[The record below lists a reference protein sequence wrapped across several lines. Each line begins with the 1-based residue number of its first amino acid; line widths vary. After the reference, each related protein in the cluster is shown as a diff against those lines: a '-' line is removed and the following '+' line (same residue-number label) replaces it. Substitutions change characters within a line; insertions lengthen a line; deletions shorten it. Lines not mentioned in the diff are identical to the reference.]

1 LRILQ
6 RYFFRE
12 MSVNFIGVTLVL
24 FAILFVNQIGSV
36 LARAAQLQYP
46 RGVVLELIGLGI
58 VQNVALLFPVGL
70 LLGVVLAFGRLWHDS
85 EMAAAFACGAS
96 NLRLYAPVWL
106 LALPVAGALAW
117 LNFDLAPRA
126 AVAESALRSEALRLA
141 RTAPV
146 EAGKFHSFDDGRTVV
161 YARAA
166 DAGGQLHD
174 VFIKHDRGNVLE
186 TAVAQRAQ
194 YSVSHD
200 GLSQTVILFD
210 GERLDGVPGS
220 NRYRVLRFEQMIIPL
235 TTPGSTAS
243 GPRLSELSTEQLL
256 ARGDNEALGEFHWRL
271 GLPVMA
277 LVLAALAIPISRLRP
292 RQGRYARVWQAVL
305 VFALYANLATAA
317 RAWIDHGYLPT
328 ALGLWW
334 VHGLFAMLAVLAVYL
349 PYLRRRSR
357 GQA

>member
-1 LRILQ
+1 
-6 RYFFRE
+6 

-36 LARAAQLQYP
+36 LARAAQFQYP

-70 LLGVVLAFGRLWHDS
+70 LLGIVLAFGRLWHDS
-85 EMAAAFACGAS
+85 EMAAAFACGATTG
-96 NLRLYAPVWL
+96 RLYTPVWL

-117 LNFDLAPRA
+117 LNFDLSPRA

-161 YARAA
+161 YAQTA
-166 DAGGQLHD
+166 DRGGQLQD
-174 VFIKHDRGNVLE
+174 VFIKHNRGNLLE
-186 TAVAQRAQ
+186 TAVARRAQ
-194 YSVSHD
+194 YTVSHD
-200 GLSQTVILFD
+200 GLSQTVTLFD

-235 TTPGSTAS
+235 TTPGSAPS
-243 GPRLSELSTEQLL
+243 GPRLSELSTAQLL
-256 ARGDNEALGEFHWRL
+256 GRGDNEAMGEFHWRL

-277 LVLAALAIPISRLRP
+277 LVLTALAVPLGRLRP

-317 RAWIDHGYLPT
+317 RAWIDHGYLPLG
-328 ALGLWW
+328 LGLWW
-334 VHGLFAMLAVLAVYL
+334 VHGLFALLALLAVYV
-349 PYLRRRSR
+349 PHWRRRAR
-357 GQA
+357 GRS

>member
-1 LRILQ
+1 
-6 RYFFRE
+6 

-36 LARAAQLQYP
+36 LARAAQFQYP

-96 NLRLYAPVWL
+96 TARLYAPVWL
-106 LALPVAGALAW
+106 LAVPVAAALGW

-126 AVAESALRSEALRLA
+126 AVAESALRAEALRLA

-146 EAGKFHSFDDGRTVV
+146 EAGKFRSFDDGRTVV
-161 YARAA
+161 YAEQA
-166 DAGGQLHD
+166 DAGGQLHG
-174 VFIKHDRGNVLE
+174 VFIKHDRGSVLE
-186 TAVAQRAQ
+186 TAVAERAQ
-194 YSVSHD
+194 YTVSHD
-200 GLSQTVILFD
+200 GLSQTVTLFD

-220 NRYRVLRFEQMIIPL
+220 NRYRMLKFEQMIIPL
-235 TTPGSTAS
+235 TTPESARA
-243 GPRLSELSTEQLL
+243 GPRLSELSTQQLL
-256 ARGDNEALGEFHWRL
+256 ARADNEALGEFHWRL
-271 GLPVMA
+271 GLPVMT
-277 LVLAALAIPISRLRP
+277 LVLTALAVPLGRLRP
-292 RQGRYARVWQAVL
+292 RQGRYARIWQAVL

-317 RAWIDHGYLPT
+317 RAWIDHGRLPA

-334 VHGLFAMLAVLAVYL
+334 VHGLFVLLAVLAVYV
-349 PYLRRRSR
+349 PQWRRRAR
-357 GQA
+357 ARA